1 MEGAV
6 PHVIEKKD
14 FFGLTNELKVLSEL
28 SKAIQKAAVSEESY
42 EKILKLVG
50 GIIDYRSASLFL
62 FSRDTGKLEEICT
75 IGQRVDLIDF
85 VEFDMGMGLSA
96 WVAQKRRPILLN
108 NLRKSKGGVH
118 TRSFLSVPIVFGDEI
133 MGVINLAHDEPDSFT
148 GRDSEILEI
157 ISTLFALLSERIFHK
172 KFETCARAE
181 IDSLKEQLNKTRMEM
196 SKIEGIHG
204 AGNISETLSKKIG
217 NPLAI
222 IAGNAQFLLMTM
234 KNSSS
239 SVMRRLKAIDKE
251 ASTISN
257 LIDIAGKYEPRAH
270 SESEDSGRPVN
281 NFVGN

>member
-14 FFGLTNELKVLSEL
+14 FFGITDELKVLSEI
-28 SKAIQKAAVSEESY
+28 SKAIQEAPVSEDSFED
-42 EKILKLVG
+42 ILKLVG
-50 GIIDYRSASLFL
+50 RAIDFRSASLFMH
-62 FSRDTGKLEEICT
+62 SRDTGRLEEICT

-118 TRSFLSVPIVFGDEI
+118 ARSFLSVPIVFSDQI
-133 MGVINLAHDEPDSFT
+133 IGVVNLAHDEPDSFSH
-148 GRDSEILEI
+148 RDSEVLEI
-157 ISTLFALLSERIFHK
+157 ISTLFALLAERIYHN
-172 KFETCARAE
+172 KFETCSRAE
-181 IDSLKEQLNKTRMEM
+181 IDSLNEQLDRTREEM
-196 SKIEGIHG
+196 ARIEGIRG
-204 AGNISETLSKKIG
+204 TGEMSESLSKKIT

-239 SVMRRLKAIDKE
+239 SVIRRLKAIDKE
-251 ASTISN
+251 ASTIIEIANQHASKSYSDHPGSN
-257 LIDIAGKYEPRAH
+257 G
-270 SESEDSGRPVN
+270 SDSAFIRN
-281 NFVGN
+281 